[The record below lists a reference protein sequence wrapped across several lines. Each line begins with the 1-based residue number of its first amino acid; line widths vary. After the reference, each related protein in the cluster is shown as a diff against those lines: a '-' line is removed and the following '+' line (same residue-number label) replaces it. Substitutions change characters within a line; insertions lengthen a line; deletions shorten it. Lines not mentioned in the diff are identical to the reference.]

1 MKTTL
6 TPTAAAAALF
16 LLQSAALA
24 QTAPTPVPAATA
36 AAPTPGT
43 ATEDKVEQ
51 VEVRGIRAALQKS
64 LQVKRD
70 ADTHVEVITA
80 EDVGKM
86 PDKNVA
92 DSLQRVAGVTISS
105 AGANEGGFDE
115 NDRVS
120 MRGTNPSLTQ
130 TLINGHSV
138 SSGDWFVLNQ
148 TGTVGRSVSYS
159 LLPSELVGQVVI
171 HKSAQASDVEGG
183 VVGTVNILTR
193 KPLEFRKPLTL
204 EANVGVVYADL
215 PDKTDPQV
223 SALLNWKN
231 EANTFGILAQA
242 FSEKRHLRRD
252 GQELLGYEQIA
263 PGSAVAT
270 AHPDLA
276 GVWYPTM
283 IGSALFEQE
292 RTRQGGL
299 IEMQFKPSNDMT
311 VGLTGFVSK
320 MDAPN
325 YNRNYLM
332 WNTHFINRGAGQ
344 SPDDGYVVRNN
355 TLVSANF
362 TPVAGT
368 QYGVYDQISRP
379 DAKSDSS
386 FLNLDTK
393 FRVSENMTF
402 LTKLGTT
409 RGTGQTPTQDVAEW
423 NTGIGSGGSW
433 TLNGTDRAAD
443 WSLGNANNG
452 SPAGVPL
459 GWIFGDQ
466 NVKVND
472 RENWAQFDGEYSA
485 DAGILSG
492 VKFGVRYAS
501 HTRNSW
507 GVIGQGPGC
516 KDAQGNT
523 VPFDWSQ
530 QYFCPVGSQSPFD
543 PANFPSGGFSTYP
556 GNFGSGLGGSFPR
569 NVWFYSPQQLADYN
583 NKFTNRAT
591 DGSREDWNS
600 EYGLQERSSAAYVQ
614 ADLSGQGWSG
624 NVGMRLVQTR
634 ESVVSNLAV
643 AANTP
648 GAITTSAF
656 GPFLPSQ
663 TDHLYTDWLP
673 SANLRIDL
681 AKDLV
686 ARFAA
691 SRTMTRPDYSALAG
705 WVSLNPPAVAGGEG
719 DGSGGNPDLKPVR
732 SNNFDA
738 TLEWY
743 FAPRSLLSASA
754 FYMDL
759 DSYIGYGQV
768 RKEFMTYSATNPQGS
783 LDTYVLTVPV
793 NTKGKVSGFEL
804 AYEQPVT
811 SNISVNANY
820 TYTDAEEKGGK
831 PLVGASKNSY
841 SLGTSYE
848 NDIFSARVNYSF
860 RSKFYSGLDRS
871 TAFSQDDVGNLS
883 ATLGY
888 KINDNMSI
896 SLDGRN
902 LNNPKLKYFALNEDQ
917 PRSIYVNGRQYY
929 LTLRVKL

>member
-1 MKTTL
+1 MKAQL
-6 TPTAAAAALF
+6 TPIAAAAALF
-16 LLQSAALA
+16 LLHAAAVA
-24 QTAPTPVPAATA
+24 QTAPQPAAAATA
-36 AAPTPGT
+36 PAA
-43 ATEDKVEQ
+43 ASDDKIER
-51 VEVRGIRAALQKS
+51 VEVIGIRGSMQRS

-130 TLINGHSV
+130 TMINGHAV

-171 HKSAQASDVEGG
+171 HKSAQASDIEGG

-193 KPLEFRKPLTL
+193 KPLDFRNPLTL
-204 EANVGVVYADL
+204 EGNVGVVYADL
-215 PDKTDPQV
+215 PEKTDPQL

-231 EANTFGILAQA
+231 ESNTFGILAQA

-263 PGSAVAT
+263 AGSAVANL
-270 AHPDLA
+270 HPDLA

-283 IGSALFEQE
+283 IGAALFEQE
-292 RTRQGGL
+292 RTRTGGL
-299 IEMQFKPSNDMT
+299 IDVQLKPSKDLMLD
-311 VGLTGFVSK
+311 LTGFASK

-325 YNRNYLM
+325 YNRNYLL
-332 WNTHFINRGAGQ
+332 WNTHFINKGAGQ
-344 SPDDGYVVRNN
+344 SPDDGYVVRNG
-355 TLVSANF
+355 TLVGASFA
-362 TPVAGT
+362 PVAGT

-379 DAKSDSS
+379 DSKADSS
-386 FLNLDTK
+386 FVNFDAKVRATENL
-393 FRVSENMTF
+393 TF
-402 LTKLGTT
+402 LTKIGTT
-409 RGTGQTPTQDVAEW
+409 RGTGETPTQDVAEW
-423 NTGIGSGGSW
+423 NTGAGSGGSW
-433 TLNGTDRAAD
+433 GLHGTDRAAD
-443 WSLGNANNG
+443 WSLGNANNA

-466 NVKVND
+466 FVKVRD
-472 RENWAQFDGEYSA
+472 KEDWFQFDGELNL
-485 DAGILSG
+485 DAGMLSG
-492 VKFGVRYAS
+492 VKFGVRNARHSRES
-501 HTRNSW
+501 H
-507 GVIGQGPGC
+507 GVVGQGPAC
-516 KDAQGNT
+516 KDSSGNT
-523 VPFDWSQ
+523 VAFDWSQ
-530 QYFCPVGSQSPFD
+530 QYFCPAGTQSPFD
-543 PANFPSGGFSTYP
+543 PANFPSGGYSQYP
-556 GNFGSGLGGSFPR
+556 NNFGGGLSGTFPR
-569 NVWFYSPQQLADYN
+569 NVWFYSPAQLAAYN
-583 NKFTNRAT
+583 EKFTNRAK

-600 EYGLQERSSAAYVQ
+600 EYGLTERSNAVFVQ
-614 ADLSGQGWSG
+614 GDLSGDGWSG

-634 ESVVSNLAV
+634 ERILNNTAVS
-643 AANTP
+643 AATP

-656 GPFLPSQ
+656 GPFLPVVTEHTYS
-663 TDHLYTDWLP
+663 DALP
-673 SANLRIDL
+673 SANLRVNL
-681 AKDLV
+681 NKDLV
-686 ARFAA
+686 ARFSA

-705 WVSLNPPAVAGGEG
+705 VVSLSPPAAEG
-719 DGSGGNPDLKPVR
+719 VNGSGSGGNPDLKPVR

-743 FAPRSLLSASA
+743 FAPRSLLSVGA

-759 DSYIGYGQV
+759 ASYIGYGRV
-768 RKEFMTYSATNPQGS
+768 SKEFLTFSNLHPEGQ
-783 LDTYVLTVPV
+783 LDTYDLTVPV
-793 NTKGKVSGFEL
+793 NTKGKASGLEI

-811 SNISVNANY
+811 SNISVTANY
-820 TYTDAEEKGGK
+820 TYVDAHESGGK

-841 SLGTSYE
+841 SLGGSYE
-848 NDIFSARVNYSF
+848 NDYLSARVNYSF

-883 ATLGY
+883 ATFGY
-888 KINDNMSI
+888 KINDTFSI

-917 PRSIYVNGRQYY
+917 PRSIYENGRQYY
-929 LTLRVKL
+929 LTLRVKM